1 MIRNFL
7 TSFQLFSPA
16 EINEVI
22 GMMKP
27 KKLQKG
33 EFFIAEGKTCKEV
46 AFLNTGILRTFFRAE
61 TGIET
66 TYCIT
71 FPGALMTAYAS
82 FITGNPTI
90 ENIQALVPTEL
101 LLIQKIDLDHLADTN
116 PNWNK
121 FLKIIAEQQY
131 LELEKRVFQFQQEK
145 AKKRYLDLLEN
156 QPVYVQQIPLQ
167 YLASYLG
174 ITARHLSRLRNE
186 LSF

>member
-7 TSFQLFSPA
+7 TSFQLFSSA
-16 EINEVI
+16 EINELVK
-22 GMMKP
+22 MMKP

-33 EFFIAEGKTCKEV
+33 DFFIQEGKTCKEV
-46 AFLNTGILRTFFRAE
+46 AFINTGILRTFFRAE
-61 TGIET
+61 TGVET

-82 FITGNPTI
+82 FITGKPTI
-90 ENIQALVPTEL
+90 ENIQALAPTDL
-101 LLIQKIDLDHLADTN
+101 LLIQKRDLDYLSATN
-116 PNWNK
+116 PNWSQ
-121 FLKIIAEQQY
+121 FLRIIAEQQY

-156 QPVYVQQIPLQ
+156 QSTYVQQIPLQ

-174 ITARHLSRLRNE
+174 ITPRHLSRLRNE
-186 LSF
+186 ISL

>member
-1 MIRNFL
+1 MHDFL
-7 TSFQLFSPA
+7 ISFQLFSPA
-16 EINEVI
+16 EIDEVV

-33 EFFIAEGKTCKEV
+33 DFFIAEGKTCKEV
-46 AFLNTGILRTFFRAE
+46 AFLNRGILRTFFRAE
-61 TGIET
+61 TGVET
-66 TYCIT
+66 TYCIN
-71 FPGALMTAYAS
+71 FPGVLTTAYSS

-90 ENIQALVPTEL
+90 ENIQALVPVEL
-101 LLIQKIDLDHLADTN
+101 LVIQKTDIDHLSNTN
-116 PNWNK
+116 PNWSK

-174 ITARHLSRLRNE
+174 ITPRHLSRLRNE

>member
-1 MIRNFL
+1 MIINFL

-27 KKLQKG
+27 KKLKKG
-33 EFFIAEGKTCKEV
+33 EFFIQEGKTCKEV
-46 AFLNTGILRTFFRAE
+46 AFLTTGILRTFFRAE
-61 TGIET
+61 TGVET

-71 FPGALMTAYAS
+71 FPGALTTAYSS
-82 FITGNPTI
+82 FITGNPSI
-90 ENIQALVPTEL
+90 ENIQALVPVEL
-101 LLIQKIDLDHLADTN
+101 MIIQKGDLEQLSDTN
-116 PNWNK
+116 PNWSK

-131 LELEKRVFQFQQEK
+131 LELEKRIFLFQQEK
-145 AKKRYLDLLEN
+145 AKKRYLDLLEH

-174 ITARHLSRLRNE
+174 ITSRHLSRLRKE
-186 LSF
+186 IAF